1 MNKKELQK
9 ENERLKKLVEVLQE
23 EKKALES
30 MIALQTPIY
39 SQFTPW
45 TNCYNDMVVK
55 ARIAQYEYNPQSNCC
70 ASINYPNGFNPQ
82 SNWCKN

>member
-30 MIALQTPIY
+30 IITFQRAIHNP
-39 SQFTPW
+39 FTPW
-45 TNCYNDMVVK
+45 T
-55 ARIAQYEYNPQSNCC
+55 NCC